1 MRPFKR
7 LHLIPALLISFLS
20 SCTYTPS
27 QTQNISIRAL
37 QIESSAP
44 LPTSSETEK
53 EESKFAYWDVEKVD
67 ISDVDLKRK
76 LISFTFD
83 DAPARTLENI
93 LAVFASFNE
102 KNTDCKASATV
113 FFNGN
118 RFSHE
123 TPHLL
128 YSALTLGFELG
139 NHTQSHLDLT
149 TLDKQS
155 ILAEIE
161 KTDKLLEKAD
171 RQKHHLLRAPFGK
184 INEVVK
190 ACVEAPIIDWT
201 IDTLDWTNPS
211 VDEIYNRV
219 FTNRFSGAIVLMHDG
234 YEGTVSALKRLLPDL
249 KADGYQVVSVSK
261 MIKAHNCQFQNGG
274 VYIRARKQN

>member
-1 MRPFKR
+1 MP
-7 LHLIPALLISFLS
+7 IGSFPCGFVFL
-20 SCTYTPS
+20 YG
-27 QTQNISIRAL
+27 A
-37 QIESSAP
+37 
-44 LPTSSETEK
+44 
-53 EESKFAYWDVEKVD
+53 
-67 ISDVDLKRK
+67 
-76 LISFTFD
+76 
-83 DAPARTLENI
+83 DAVAAAER
-93 LAVFASFNE
+93 
-102 KNTDCKASATV
+102 
-113 FFNGN
+113 G
-118 RFSHE
+118 HE
-123 TPHLL
+123 VVL
-128 YSALTLGFELG
+128 F
-139 NHTQSHLDLT
+139 
-149 TLDKQS
+149 
-155 ILAEIE
+155 E